1 MEAVLPS
8 SGAQWLTTLLEPF
21 QGQPEAQGME
31 GKMLNTFPDGL
42 VLHYFN
48 ESPLITFVSQK
59 FKK

>member
-1 MEAVLPS
+1 MEAVLPY
-8 SGAQWLTTLLEPF
+8 SGAQWLTTPLEPF

-31 GKMLNTFPDGL
+31 GEMLNRFPDEL
-42 VLHYFN
+42 VLHYFS